1 MLEQRIRV
9 ISEALARTVDRRAF
23 LKQAGGVVV
32 SGVTALALGS
42 LMPSH
47 TARAA
52 AQAGPHVPNVPQCA
66 PPGPYCN
73 YEGGSPPQPD
83 SCHGA
88 HCYQHLSGGQVQMCH
103 VYYAFYQVGCWS
115 TQSGGGY
122 WTCCDCQCANGS
134 TCGCA
139 EFTTTPVTLA
149 E

>member
-1 MLEQRIRV
+1 MFEQRVRV
-9 ISEALARTVDRRAF
+9 VSEALARAVDRRAF

-42 LMPSH
+42 LVTSN

-52 AQAGPHVPNVPQCA
+52 VPAGPHVPNVPNCA

-73 YEGGSPPQPD
+73 YEGGNPPQPD

-88 HCYQHLSGGQVQMCH
+88 HCYQHMSGGQVRACH
-103 VYYAFYQVGCWS
+103 VYYAFYQVGCWTAS
-115 TQSGGGY
+115 GSGGM
-122 WTCCDCQCANGS
+122 WTCCDCQCDGGS

-139 EFTTTPVTLA
+139 QFTATPTTVA